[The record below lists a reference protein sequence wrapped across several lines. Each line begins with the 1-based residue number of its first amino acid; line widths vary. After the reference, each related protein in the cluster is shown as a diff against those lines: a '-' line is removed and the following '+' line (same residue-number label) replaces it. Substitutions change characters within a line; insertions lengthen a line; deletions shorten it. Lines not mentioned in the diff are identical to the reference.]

1 MYTGRMKNYA
11 TEVKHDDGISMS
23 IFRLNISGW
32 VCMCV
37 FMSQDI
43 MWSSLSTAC
52 IKYFQRLRTIFF
64 LVFQIEIESHF
75 ASLLRIYKFS
85 ANKENSFHFDFGCF
99 FFLDILVGRLF
110 TWHRKMRPKT
120 KHKRAFDKI
129 ITIYVFRKMFAA
141 SMCLGSEGASCYIR
155 ISKDI
160 PFCLARKWLKF
171 KFDG

>member
-23 IFRLNISGW
+23 IFRFNISGW

-64 LVFQIEIESHF
+64 FSFLRLKLKAISLHCYVYISFPQTRKIRSILILGVFSSWIYSSVVYLHGTKKCGRRRNTSAPLTKSSQFMSSEKCLQLLCVWVVRVRRAIYALVRIYHF
-75 ASLLRIYKFS
+75 AWL
-85 ANKENSFHFDFGCF
+85 ENG
-99 FFLDILVGRLF
+99 
-110 TWHRKMRPKT
+110 
-120 KHKRAFDKI
+120 
-129 ITIYVFRKMFAA
+129 
-141 SMCLGSEGASCYIR
+141 
-155 ISKDI
+155 
-160 PFCLARKWLKF
+160 
-171 KFDG
+171 